1 MILSMLDQSP
11 REKNRKLEQ
20 MRALDNDLPIRATIT
35 GFESSAVDTK
45 SDLNK
50 VLQIMEAKEIG
61 LD

>member
-1 MILSMLDQSP
+1 MTCLYVLQSLVS
-11 REKNRKLEQ
+11 K
-20 MRALDNDLPIRATIT
+20 ALQ
-35 GFESSAVDTK
+35 FDTK

>member
-1 MILSMLDQSP
+1 
-11 REKNRKLEQ
+11 
-20 MRALDNDLPIRATIT
+20 MRALDNDLPIRAIIT
-35 GFESSAVDTK
+35 GFESFAVDTK